1 MSPSATRQILSPFLL
16 FLAISSNVIPVA
28 LADQHRSSIT
38 SQERRTARD
47 LFDNRSEDLS
57 GLEQHLLREIRSGSK
72 ESLSKEERE
81 LFDRIKR
88 KLPDL
93 EGSGEDD

>member
-57 GLEQHLLREIRSGSK
+57 GLEQHLLREIRSGLK
-72 ESLSKEERE
+72 ESLSKKERE